1 MYIPLKH
8 KLIGFCVSII
18 VLLLFLITMT
28 VGVNELR
35 NSKAQF
41 HTNIMSQMSLV
52 DDAIGIFFDN
62 TQNILKISAADENIL
77 RADNTLFDYTKLTD
91 KISMADI
98 PRSAT
103 ESDIFRFLTELKAGE
118 DAFLSIYLGTGDGRY
133 VTSSL
138 NARGNYDPR
147 SRSWYKSAKEAGFAA
162 PIITD
167 AYKAASSDDIVVT
180 MAQLVRLNNGN
191 DGCVAIDLTLK
202 ALTNLLENI
211 SIGRTGYITLIQND
225 GTILAD
231 PKHKEWLFK
240 KVQDVITDKTRGD
253 EIKIGNTMM
262 LTHARDLTSKVG
274 GKKITWQLVAY
285 VQKSEVLSGFH
296 KMIFTITIIGVALIA
311 IFGAVSLGF
320 ANKITKP
327 VGVVGGCLQQL
338 EKNDFTIRMNEDGSD
353 EFALLAKDFN
363 SMCNK
368 VCGSLKQVTKNA
380 TSLEATGH
388 TLSDEMAKTTEAAQ
402 RIGTGI
408 NEIKSHTDKSAKE
421 VSTTVQAAHDI
432 DKASNALAKAINDQN
447 ESVATSEESIT
458 HIAETVEKVAALAVK
473 SRDMIS
479 DVLTHTKAG
488 YDEMQKMS
496 KTISNLAEKSAS
508 LLETSNVI
516 QNIAEQTNL
525 LAMNAAIEAAHA
537 GKLGQGFAVVANE
550 IRKLAENSSNQ
561 GKRVATIIEESLTT
575 IEEITQ
581 VGNSTKEK
589 FKTVYKLVGDEAE
602 NAKTMADATSDQEVA
617 GKEVMKAV
625 AVISD
630 ATKNASTNAQNVIK
644 AAKVVFERMGALEEI
659 AQKTT
664 QSVLNMSQG
673 ISDVNESLVNTA
685 KMADD
690 NKVNIDKLTQELEQF
705 KV

>member
-1 MYIPLKH
+1 
-8 KLIGFCVSII
+8 
-18 VLLLFLITMT
+18 MT

-41 HTNIMSQMSLV
+41 HTNITSQMSLV
-52 DDAIGIFFDN
+52 DDAIGIFFSN
-62 TQNILKISAADENIL
+62 TENILKITAIDENVL
-77 RADNTLFDYTKLTD
+77 RADSTLFDYTKLTD
-91 KISMADI
+91 KISMADL
-98 PRSAT
+98 PRSPV
-103 ESDIFRFLTELKAGE
+103 ESDIFRFLSELKSGE

-147 SRSWYKSAKEAGFAA
+147 SRGWYKSAKETGFSQS
-162 PIITD
+162 IITD

-180 MAQLVRLNNGN
+180 MAQLIRLNNGN

-211 SIGRTGYITLIQND
+211 SIGRTGYITLIQSD

-240 KVQDVITDKTRGD
+240 KTSEVIKSTTNGD
-253 EIKIGNTMM
+253 EIKIGNTTM
-262 LTHARDLTSKVG
+262 LTHSRELTSKIG
-274 GKKITWQLVAY
+274 GKKISWQLVAY
-285 VQKSEVLSGFH
+285 VEKREVLSGFY
-296 KMIFTITIIGVALIA
+296 KMIFTIIIIGVALIA
-311 IFGAVSLGF
+311 IFGTISLGF

-327 VGVVGGCLQQL
+327 VGIMGGCLQQL
-338 EKNDFTIRMNEDGSD
+338 EKNDFTIRMNEDGTD

-368 VCGSLKQVTKNA
+368 VCGSLKKVTKNA
-380 TSLEATGH
+380 SSLEATGH
-388 TLSDEMAKTTEAAQ
+388 TLSDEMTKTTEAAQ
-402 RIGTGI
+402 RINTGV

-432 DKASNALAKAINDQN
+432 DKASNELARAINEQN

-458 HIAETVEKVAALAVK
+458 NIAETVEKVSGLALK

-479 DVLTHTKAG
+479 DVLTHTKSG
-488 YDEMQKMS
+488 YDEMQKMA

-508 LLETSNVI
+508 LLETSTVI

-561 GKRVATIIEESLTT
+561 GKRVATIIEESLT
-575 IEEITQ
+575 IIDQITQ

-589 FKTVYKLVGDEAE
+589 FKTVYKLVEDEAE
-602 NAKTMADATSDQEVA
+602 NAKVMADATSAQEIA
-617 GKEVMKAV
+617 GKEVMKSV
-625 AVISD
+625 AIISS

-644 AAKVVFERMGALEEI
+644 AAKVVFERMSALDEI
-659 AQKTT
+659 AQKTS

-673 ISDVNESLVNTA
+673 ISDVSESLLNTA

-690 NKVNIDKLTQELEQF
+690 NKINIDKLTQELEQF